1 VTSIRNEIVEIIK
14 QASKPRIPDLT
25 DETIPLLRLGVDSL
39 DYATAIM
46 EIEEKYKVE
55 IGEKEM
61 ERLRSLK
68 DIVEF
73 IETRALKA

>member
-1 VTSIRNEIVEIIK
+1 VTSIRNEIIEIIK

-55 IGEKEM
+55 IGEQEM

-68 DIVEF
+68 DVVEF
-73 IETRALKA
+73 IEARALKA

>member
-1 VTSIRNEIVEIIK
+1 MTSIRNEIVEIVK
-14 QASKPRIPDLT
+14 QASKPRVPDLS
-25 DETIPLLRLGVDSL
+25 DDSVPLLRLGLDSL

-55 IGEKEM
+55 IGEQDM

-73 IETRALKA
+73 IEARALKA

>member
-1 VTSIRNEIVEIIK
+1 VTSIRNEIIEIIK

-55 IGEKEM
+55 IGEQEM
-61 ERLRSLK
+61 ERLRTLK

-73 IETRALKA
+73 VEAHALKA

>member
-1 VTSIRNEIVEIIK
+1 MTSIRNEIIEIVK
-14 QASKPRIPDLT
+14 QASKPRVPDLSDDT
-25 DETIPLLRLGVDSL
+25 VPLHRLGLDSL

-55 IGEKEM
+55 IGERDM

-68 DIVEF
+68 EIVEF
-73 IETRALKA
+73 VEAHSIKA

>member
-1 VTSIRNEIVEIIK
+1 VSSIRNDVIEIVK
-14 QASKPRIPDLT
+14 QASRPRVPDLS
-25 DETIPLLRLGVDSL
+25 DDSIPLLRLGLDSL

-55 IGEKEM
+55 IGEQDM
-61 ERLRSLK
+61 ERLRSVK

-73 IETRALKA
+73 VEGRTKA